1 MLRIREQAQYE
12 KEVQQKRKEELIKEM
27 EERKAKIRK
36 DKRVIDIGRE
46 RSVKRKVEEIKN
58 IAKELKS
65 ESKVRAQIIQEN
77 KVKEIAHNQNFAK
90 QASQHVGASPY
101 SQLEERRKKLMREQR
116 HQYLLRLAKN

>member
-36 DKRVIDIGRE
+36 DKRVIDIGRI

-77 KVKEIAHNQNFAK
+77 KVKEIAQNQNFAK
-90 QASQHVGASPY
+90 
-101 SQLEERRKKLMREQR
+101 
-116 HQYLLRLAKN
+116 

>member
-1 MLRIREQAQYE
+1 
-12 KEVQQKRKEELIKEM
+12 M

-36 DKRVIDIGRE
+36 DKRVIDIGRI

-77 KVKEIAHNQNFAK
+77 KVKEIAQNQNFAK
-90 QASQHVGASPY
+90 
-101 SQLEERRKKLMREQR
+101 
-116 HQYLLRLAKN
+116 

>member
-90 QASQHVGASPY
+90 
-101 SQLEERRKKLMREQR
+101 
-116 HQYLLRLAKN
+116 